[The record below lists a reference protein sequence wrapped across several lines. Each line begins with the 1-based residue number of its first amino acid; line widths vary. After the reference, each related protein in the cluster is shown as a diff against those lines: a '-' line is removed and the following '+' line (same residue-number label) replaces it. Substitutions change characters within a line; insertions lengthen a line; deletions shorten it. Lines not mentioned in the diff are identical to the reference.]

1 MKNATPRQIAAIAA
15 GVVAG
20 IILLIILVI
29 RLFFP
34 DTSGWLLLFLSP
46 LFLFVAGYFV
56 FFNLMENFIYRKIKI
71 IYKTIYDTKAT
82 QEEKTSMQK
91 VRKDIIDFA
100 ESEVIQWKQNTLK
113 EQKKQKKLERYR
125 KEFLGNV
132 FHELKTPI
140 FNIQGYLE
148 TLSEG
153 GLHDE
158 NINTR
163 FLEKAINNVN
173 RIAEIVNDLQMI
185 SNLEEGSFT
194 LTEEK
199 FDVLRLVQ
207 ESIESLEIQGKSKNI
222 RVSIKEGCEKSF
234 PVIADR
240 ELILQVLNNLVTNS
254 IKYGKDDGR
263 TQIGLYDMGRNVLVE
278 VSDNGL
284 GIDQYHLTRI
294 FERFYRVDKG
304 RSREL
309 GGTGL
314 GLSIVKHIIEAH
326 NQTINVRS
334 TPGIGST
341 FGFTL
346 KKAKG

>member
-140 FNIQGYLE
+140 FNIQG
-148 TLSEG
+148 
-153 GLHDE
+153 
-158 NINTR
+158 
-163 FLEKAINNVN
+163 
-173 RIAEIVNDLQMI
+173 
-185 SNLEEGSFT
+185 
-194 LTEEK
+194 
-199 FDVLRLVQ
+199 
-207 ESIESLEIQGKSKNI
+207 
-222 RVSIKEGCEKSF
+222 
-234 PVIADR
+234 
-240 ELILQVLNNLVTNS
+240 
-254 IKYGKDDGR
+254 
-263 TQIGLYDMGRNVLVE
+263 
-278 VSDNGL
+278 
-284 GIDQYHLTRI
+284 
-294 FERFYRVDKG
+294 
-304 RSREL
+304 
-309 GGTGL
+309 
-314 GLSIVKHIIEAH
+314 
-326 NQTINVRS
+326 
-334 TPGIGST
+334 
-341 FGFTL
+341 
-346 KKAKG
+346 